1 MIRFKLILGVAMAA
15 LLLSLPL
22 VADEKADLEALGRK
36 LKAAVAEGKMTE
48 AEAIAEWFRVA
59 GQLKK
64 GGKEEPH
71 RFPKNAYEYAKLV
84 EPELGVPPVVNLDE
98 SVEIPLYVNGERK
111 FGNLGRKLDNPSYL
125 GKATVSGSTLQR
137 YEGRT
142 AKGEPMPHVVWVS
155 FGRNS
160 SYSHRK
166 VIGSVQMIGY
176 NRKTG
181 ATAFFES
188 SDRIAPWVKLDKGT
202 LRMRGTLPGIEN
214 PMEFNKA
221 YATPRSVQCVQ
232 CHQNDPFIHNP
243 FIDAALIPGTKK
255 TVVPKL
261 DEDSPFYVIGGEDWD
276 MRTMRIK
283 GNACFDCHRVGMKTV
298 ELFLQNGWEPNAHM
312 PPNKPGSLAG
322 DLREL
327 LETWVKGP
335 ENVAGAEW
343 IIPPARGKPAQVVG
357 DNYKHKAGFN
367 VPDKK
372 LLSPRKIEAIQ
383 KARPPKKQSNQTIR
397 PATSLAIVSRRQPV
411 ISSAKTPAA

>member
-1 MIRFKLILGVAMAA
+1 MSA
-15 LLLSLPL
+15 LMLSLSL
-22 VADEKADLEALGRK
+22 VADEIIDLESLGRK
-36 LKAAVAEGKMTE
+36 LKAAVAAGKMTE

-64 GGKEEPH
+64 NGKDATH
-71 RFPKNAYEYAKLV
+71 HFPKNAFEYAKLV
-84 EPELGVPPVVNLDE
+84 EPELGVPPKVNLDE
-98 SVEIPLYVNGERK
+98 SVEIPLFVNGKRK

-142 AKGEPMPHVVWVS
+142 AKGEPMPAVVWVS

-160 SYSHRK
+160 SYNHRK

-176 NRKTG
+176 NYKTG

-188 SDRIAPWVKLDKGT
+188 SDNVNPWVRLDKGT
-202 LRMRGTLPGIEN
+202 LRMRGTLPGIDDPN
-214 PMEFNKA
+214 EFNKA
-221 YATPRSVQCVQ
+221 FVTPRTVQCVQ

-261 DEDSPFYVIGGEDWD
+261 DEKSPYYVMGGENWD
-276 MRTMRIK
+276 MRTMHIK
-283 GNACFDCHRVGMKTV
+283 GNACFDCHRVGMKTL

-312 PPNKPGSLAG
+312 PPNKPGSLKD
-322 DLREL
+322 DLHEL

-335 ENVAGAEW
+335 ENVDGAEW
-343 IIPPARGKPAQVVG
+343 IIPPARGKSRQVVG
-357 DNYKHKAGFN
+357 EQYKHKAKFN
-367 VPDKK
+367 MPDKK
-372 LLSPRKIEAIQ
+372 LLSPGRIKSIQ
-383 KARPPKKQSNQTIR
+383 KVNRPKKQGNYR
-397 PATSLAIVSRRQPV
+397 PQPGDSPAVVSRRWSFIV
-411 ISSAKTPAA
+411 TEKTPAA